1 LRHEKFSRR
10 NYCYGNVYLYYVIL
24 SYGIGVLMNK
34 KFYEIIYD
42 CIVTGQVSSDRIAK
56 YLKDKSFYKYW
67 QKRKEEEEEIYGQKE
82 QRELNESYKQSLA
95 NKKERS

>member
-1 LRHEKFSRR
+1 
-10 NYCYGNVYLYYVIL
+10 
-24 SYGIGVLMNK
+24 MDK

-56 YLKDKSFYKYW
+56 YLKNKGFYKYW

-82 QRELNESYKQSLA
+82 QRELDESMKEAFRQRDERKKRE
-95 NKKERS
+95 NK

>member
-1 LRHEKFSRR
+1 MKEKFH
-10 NYCYGNVYLYYVIL
+10 
-24 SYGIGVLMNK
+24 
-34 KFYEIIYD
+34 EIIYD

-67 QKRKEEEEEIYGQKE
+67 RKRKEEEEEVYGQQE
-82 QRELNESYKQSLA
+82 QAELNESYKQSLA

>member
-1 LRHEKFSRR
+1 
-10 NYCYGNVYLYYVIL
+10 
-24 SYGIGVLMNK
+24 MK
-34 KFYEIIYD
+34 KNFYEIIYD

-82 QRELNESYKQSLA
+82 QKELNDSYQQSLA

>member
-1 LRHEKFSRR
+1 
-10 NYCYGNVYLYYVIL
+10 
-24 SYGIGVLMNK
+24 MDK

>member
-1 LRHEKFSRR
+1 
-10 NYCYGNVYLYYVIL
+10 
-24 SYGIGVLMNK
+24 MNK

-56 YLKDKSFYKYW
+56 YFKDKGFYKYW
-67 QKRKEEEEEIYGQKE
+67 RKKKEEEEELYGQKE
-82 QRELNESYKQSLA
+82 QDELNESYKQSLA

>member
-1 LRHEKFSRR
+1 
-10 NYCYGNVYLYYVIL
+10 
-24 SYGIGVLMNK
+24 MDK
-34 KFYEIIYD
+34 KFHEIIYD

-82 QRELNESYKQSLA
+82 QKELDESYKQSLA
-95 NKKERS
+95 NKKERENK